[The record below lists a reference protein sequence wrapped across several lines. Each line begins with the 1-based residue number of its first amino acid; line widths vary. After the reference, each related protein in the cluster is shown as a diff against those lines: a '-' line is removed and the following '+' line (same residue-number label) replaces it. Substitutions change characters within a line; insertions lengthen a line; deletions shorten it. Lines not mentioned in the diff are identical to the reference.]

1 MRLEY
6 ATNRGRVTMD
16 SDAPPIVLT
25 EDITGLGGTDGNV
38 HTAATPMQDGVT
50 WLGSTAEP
58 RMIAITGAIVGD
70 DTARAALRREITRV
84 MSAKAGLGLATITA
98 YGYVRQIGAVVER
111 APAFCEAEGEDV
123 GFQMFTCTLYCPQPF
138 FEDVNVR
145 ACEMTARDGG
155 IKFPLRLPA
164 KFSVL
169 HNVSRYR
176 CVNTGDVP
184 CAIEAEFSAGAL
196 NPVLTNTS
204 TGEYIR
210 IRRDIPSGHSLVI
223 TTGFNDKAAYLK
235 NLSTGECTDAMGY
248 LDLNST
254 FFRFD
259 PGDNWLN
266 FDADEGRQNT
276 RVNVKWRPAYVAF

>member
-1 MRLEY
+1 
-6 ATNRGRVTMD
+6 
-16 SDAPPIVLT
+16 
-25 EDITGLGGTDGNV
+25 
-38 HTAATPMQDGVT
+38 
-50 WLGSTAEP
+50 
-58 RMIAITGAIVGD
+58 
-70 DTARAALRREITRV
+70 
-84 MSAKAGLGLATITA
+84 
-98 YGYVRQIGAVVER
+98 
-111 APAFCEAEGEDV
+111 
-123 GFQMFTCTLYCPQPF
+123 
-138 FEDVNVR
+138 
-145 ACEMTARDGG
+145 MTARDGG
-155 IKFPLRLPA
+155 MKFLLGLPT

-254 FFRFD
+254 FFKFA

-276 RVNVKWRPAYVAF
+276 RVSVKWRPTYVAF